1 MRNYVFVLFTEAAS
15 RRCSVKKGV
24 LKNFAKFTG
33 NHLCH
38 SLFLDKVAGQVC
50 NLFKKKTLAQALS
63 CKFCE
68 IFKNAFFCRTPPVA
82 ASVFT

>member
-50 NLFKKKTLAQALS
+50 NLLKKKTLVQALS